1 MTDETHTDGTKEAN
15 GAHGTNDSDGVSR
28 RRVLRGAGLAALASA
43 PALASSAGTANGAVA
58 DGPNGIHIAYGAD
71 PKTSMAVGWTG
82 SPAGDALVRFGEP
95 GDRDTTVRADRAP
108 VPGMDAFA
116 YTARLTNLSAGT
128 EYTYEVT
135 MDGTTRGPFTF
146 RTAPD
151 ADQPFRVTAIGDH
164 GIADPNNPAQRP
176 STDDPNAVVSKAAD
190 LLDGAAE
197 EGRSPGFHIGVGD
210 ISYSN
215 GAPSTWELYFSE
227 FEELYAERPFMTTPG
242 NHEAEPGTGLLNYDR
257 RLNDLMPIFEERVSA
272 DHEQRWYD
280 FDFGN
285 TKFVSMNTTT
295 DNCGDIL
302 RAEEYIP
309 LYDPRCSDP
318 EGTGLVEET
327 YGEVQEAFLR
337 EALEDA
343 EATPDVKWTVVFM
356 HGPLWTTSPDHAPR
370 FGLREKWGRI
380 FDEYGVDLVLH
391 GDNHVWERSQPIE
404 DNPNSKPG
412 EFGTTFLV
420 NGTGGVSHYATG
432 PDAEFLEFQTN
443 EHFGPTL
450 LDIGEESITVEY
462 VVASSPNGAD
472 AGEVVDRFDIV
483 KDEQGR
489 PTQVDRRDE
498 LVRESEEPTP
508 DPFTLD
514 VSGTRTDDGAAFL
527 AGDTNQME
535 LSVDADADVT
545 ALRDTIPAEWSVVG
559 GDADRTEPGP
569 DGTRYVYFEDID
581 PAEQQSVTYFV
592 EAPADPE
599 QSGKYTFGPCEVH
612 VDELGV
618 FQPVPDTASDEVA
631 VGVDDGTVGL

>member
-1 MTDETHTDGTKEAN
+1 MTDETHTDGTDE
-15 GAHGTNDSDGVSR
+15 SSGVSR
-28 RRVLRGAGLAALASA
+28 REVLRGAGLAALASA
-43 PALASSAGTANGAVA
+43 PALASSAGTAKGAVA
-58 DGPNGIHIAYGAD
+58 GGPNGVHIAYGAD
-71 PKTSMAVGWTG
+71 PKTSMAIGWTG
-82 SPAGDALVRFGEP
+82 GPAGDALVRFGDP
-95 GDRDTTVRADRAP
+95 GDLDTTVRADRAP

-116 YTARLTNLSAGT
+116 YTARLTGLSSGT
-128 EYTYEVT
+128 EYAYEVA

-146 RTAPD
+146 QTAPD
-151 ADQPFRVTAIGDH
+151 ADQPFRVTAVGDH
-164 GIADPNNPAQRP
+164 GIADPNNPGQRP
-176 STDDPNAVVSKAAD
+176 STDDPNAVVSTVAD

-197 EGRSPGFHIGVGD
+197 EGRYPGFHIGVGD

-215 GAPSTWELYFSE
+215 GAPSTWERYFSE
-227 FEELYAERPFMTTPG
+227 FEDLYAERPFMTTPG

-272 DHEQRWYD
+272 EHEQRWYD

-343 EATPDVKWTVVFM
+343 AENPDIQWTVVFM

-391 GDNHVWERSQPIE
+391 GDNHLWERSQPIE
-404 DNPNSKPG
+404 DNPNSEPG

-450 LDIGEESITVEY
+450 LDIDEESITVEY
-462 VVASSPNGAD
+462 VVASSPNGAEL
-472 AGEVVDRFDIV
+472 GEVRDRFDIV
-483 KDEQGR
+483 KDAQGR

-498 LVRESEEPTP
+498 LGGTEDPTP

-514 VSGTRTDDGAAFL
+514 VSGTRTDDGTAFL
-527 AGDTNQME
+527 AGDTNQIG
-535 LSVDADADVT
+535 LSVDANTDVT
-545 ALRDTIPAEWSVVG
+545 ALRDTIPVEWDVVG
-559 GDADRTEPGP
+559 GDASRTEAGP
-569 DGTRYVYFEDID
+569 EGTQYVYFEDVD
-581 PAEQQSVTYFV
+581 PDQQQSVTYFV
-592 EAPADPE
+592 EAPRNPA
-599 QSGKYTFGPCEVH
+599 QSGEYAFGPCEVH
-612 VDELGV
+612 VNELGT
-618 FQPVPDTASDEVA
+618 FRPAPGTTSDEVV
-631 VGVDDGTVGL
+631 VGFDDGSFGL